1 VDGSSANGKNP
12 KQRMANRLLFS
23 ERYLETKTQKSR
35 YITRS
40 QTFGPLSDIG
50 GNRVGIAMAMA
61 KINFN

>member
-1 VDGSSANGKNP
+1 VDGSGANGKNP

-23 ERYLETKTQKSR
+23 ERTFKTKNKKSR

-40 QTFGPLSDIG
+40 QTFRPLSDIG
-50 GNRVGIAMAMA
+50 GNRVAMAMA